1 MTGLNRRDFLRLAG
15 ASAAAVTVLPQVLR
29 EALAIPA
36 ATRSGTIMDV
46 EHVVILM
53 QENRGFDH
61 YFGTLPGVRGF
72 GDRFTIPQSGGRTVW
87 EQIQTLSLTPGGDV
101 IKPYHLDSR
110 VGNAQRVDGT
120 PHGWSDAIPA
130 WNKGRF
136 GRWPT
141 FKNNQSMGYYT
152 EQELPFQFA
161 LADAFTICDA
171 YHCSYH
177 GNTNPNRLFMFTGW
191 NDPFGT
197 GGGPRLYNDNDDLG
211 PSADGFTW
219 TTYAERLEAAG
230 VSWKVYQ
237 DMDDNFTDNSLEGFR
252 NFRLA
257 YENRETEPANP
268 LLTRGLTTTM
278 AAGTFDALRADVLA
292 DRLPQV
298 SYIIG
303 PAGYSEHT
311 GPSSPVQGGWFIQET
326 IKALIANPTVW
337 SKTVLLVMFDENDGF
352 FDHVPPPCAPS
363 YRIDGQLSNPVGGAL
378 AGASTVD
385 DSGERYTNTEAFLR
399 DPSFFGSC
407 FGPGPRVP
415 MYVISPW
422 SRGGWVNS
430 QAFDHTSIIRFLEA
444 RFGVAEP
451 NITPYRRAF
460 MGDLT
465 SCFNFANPND
475 EVFPNLPA
483 FSRAEADALRTA
495 QEQLAQIPAP
505 TGDAGT
511 LPTQEPGVRYSRAL
525 PYELHVE
532 SRRDGLGGMELL
544 FSNTGSAGAV
554 FHVYDRNALD
564 DVPHRYAVEPGRQ
577 LRHVWQPGLTGMH
590 DLWVL
595 GPNGF
600 HRHFTEDVALPSG
613 PAPEVRVCYDIA
625 NGDVYLK
632 LRNDGAAPCSFQ
644 VSANAYR
651 GEGPWTFTVEP
662 GQEVEQ
668 GWSLAD
674 SGAWYD
680 LSVTVDEAAGFLR
693 RVAGRVETG
702 RHSVS
707 DPAMGT

>member
-1 MTGLNRRDFLRLAG
+1 MSRMDRRRFLKLAG
-15 ASAAAVTVLPQVLR
+15 SSAAAATMLPQVLR

-36 ATRSGTIMDV
+36 AARTGTIMDV

-53 QENRGFDH
+53 QENRSFDH
-61 YFGTLPGVRGF
+61 YFGTMRGVRGF
-72 GDRFTIPQSGGRTVW
+72 GDRFTVPQSGGRTVW
-87 EQIQTLSLTPGGDV
+87 EQRNLAGEI
-101 IKPYHLDSR
+101 IRPYHLDSTA
-110 VGNAQRVDGT
+110 GNAQRVSGT
-120 PHGWSDAIPA
+120 PHGWADSIPA
-130 WNKGRF
+130 WNAGRY

-141 FKNNQSMGYYT
+141 FKEDQSMGYYRRA
-152 EQELPFQFA
+152 ELPFQFA

-211 PSADGFTW
+211 PPDEGFTW

-237 DMDDNFTDNSLEGFR
+237 DMGDNFTDNSLEGFR

-257 YENRETEPANP
+257 HDNREADPAHP
-268 LLTRGLTTTM
+268 LLKGVTTTM
-278 AAGTFDALRADVLA
+278 AAGTFDALRDDVLA
-292 DRLPQV
+292 ARLPQV
-298 SYIIG
+298 SYIVG
-303 PAGYSEHT
+303 PAAYSEHT
-311 GPSSPVQGGWFIQET
+311 GPSSPVQGGWYVQET
-326 IKALIANPTVW
+326 LRALIANPEVW

-352 FDHVPPPCAPS
+352 FDHVPPPAAPS
-363 YRIDGQLSNPVGGAL
+363 FKLGGVISGAL

-385 DSGERYTNTEAFLR
+385 DAGERYTNASR
-399 DPSFFGSC
+399 DPTFIGSC

-430 QAFDHTSIIRFLEA
+430 QCFDHTSIIRFLEA
-444 RFGVAEP
+444 RFGVIEP
-451 NITPYRRAF
+451 NITPFRRAMF
-460 MGDLT
+460 GDLT

-475 EVFPNLPA
+475 EVLPPLP
-483 FSRAEADALRTA
+483 RYTREEADAIRAA

-511 LPTQEPGVRYSRAL
+511 LPEQDTGVRYSRAL

-532 SRRDGLGGMELL
+532 SRGDGRGGLELI

-554 FHVYDRNALD
+554 FHVYDKLD
-564 DVPHRYAVEPGRQ
+564 LDAVPHRYAVEPGKQ
-577 LRHVWQPGLTGMH
+577 LSNIWPPSLTGAH

-600 HRHFTEDVALPSG
+600 HRHFRSGTVLPAAS
-613 PAPEVRVCYDIA
+613 APEVRVCYDFA
-625 NGDVYLK
+625 NGDLYLK
-632 LRNDGAAPCSFQ
+632 MRNDGASPCTFR
-644 VSANAYR
+644 VTPNAYR
-651 GEGPWTFTVEP
+651 SDGPWIFAVWP
-662 GQEVEQ
+662 GEEVEQ
-668 GWSLAD
+668 GWRLAD

-680 LSVTVDEAAGFLR
+680 LSVTVDEDDTFLR
-693 RVAGRVETG
+693 RLAGRIETG

-707 DPAMGT
+707 DPAMGR

>member
-1 MTGLNRRDFLRLAG
+1 MSGLGRRRFLQLAG
-15 ASAAAVTVLPQVLR
+15 GTALGSLFPQVLA
-29 EALAIPA
+29 EALSIPA
-36 ATRSGTIMDV
+36 AKRSGTIHDV
-46 EHVVILM
+46 GHVVILM
-53 QENRGFDH
+53 QENRSFDH
-61 YFGTLPGVRGF
+61 YFGTMAGVRGF
-72 GDRFTIPQSGGRTVW
+72 GDRFTVPQSGGRTVW
-87 EQIQTLSLTPGGDV
+87 DQRNLAGQV
-101 IKPYHLDSR
+101 IRPYHLDGSA
-110 VGNAQRVDGT
+110 GNAQRVSGT
-120 PHGWSDAIPA
+120 PHGWADSIPA

-141 FKNNQSMGYYT
+141 FKENQSMGYYR
-152 EQELPFQFA
+152 EAELPFQFA

-171 YHCSYH
+171 YHCAYH

-191 NDPFGT
+191 NDPLGS

-211 PSADGFTW
+211 PSGEGFTW

-257 YENRETEPANP
+257 YENREAEPGNP
-268 LLTRGLTTTM
+268 LLLKGLSTTM
-278 AAGTFDALRADVLA
+278 KAGTFDGLRNDVLA
-292 DRLPQV
+292 GRLPQV
-298 SYIIG
+298 SYVVG

-311 GPSSPVQGGWFIQET
+311 GPSSPVQGGWFIQEVLR
-326 IKALIANPTVW
+326 ALIADPAVW

-352 FDHVPPPCAPS
+352 FDHVPPPAAPS
-363 YRIDGQLSNPVGGAL
+363 LLAGGQITGAL

-385 DSGERYTNTEAFLR
+385 DSAERYATNANSR
-399 DPSFFGSC
+399 DPTFAGSC

-415 MYVISPW
+415 MYVVSPW

-444 RFGVAEP
+444 RFGVMEP

-465 SCFNFANPND
+465 SCFNFASPN
-475 EVFPNLPA
+475 EQAFPALPYGT
-483 FSRAEADALRTA
+483 REQADALRQA
-495 QEQLAQIPAP
+495 QEQLPQIPAP

-511 LPTQEPGVRYSRAL
+511 LPVQEPGVRYSRAL

-532 SRRDGLGGMELL
+532 PRHGALGLELF

-554 FHVYDRNALD
+554 FHVYNLNDLD
-564 DVPHRYAVEPGRQ
+564 GVPHRYAVEPGKQ
-577 LRHVWQPGLTGMH
+577 LSHRWTPGLSGNH

-600 HRHFTEDVALPSG
+600 HRRFRSAGALSS
-613 PAPEVRVCYDIA
+613 AASPEVRVCYDIA
-625 NGDVYLK
+625 NGDISLK
-632 LRNDGAAPCSFQ
+632 LRNEGTAACSF
-644 VSANAYR
+644 VVTPNAYR
-651 GEGPWTFTVEP
+651 SDGPWTFRVEP
-662 GQEVEQ
+662 GQETEQ
-668 GWSLAD
+668 FWSLAG

-680 LSVTVDEAAGFLR
+680 FSVTVEGDGSFLR

-707 DPAMGT
+707 DPAMGEATRLGDA